1 MITPAPEIK
10 GGIMNLTKT
19 YMRALALILIV
30 AFVAPA
36 GVVAQDAG
44 ESAQP
49 QGESAQAQKFSK
61 EELAQMLAPIALY
74 PDSLLSE
81 ILMAS
86 TYPLEVVEA
95 DRWVEQNPNLKE
107 DKLDEALK
115 EKDWDVSVKSLCHF
129 PEILKAMS
137 DKLAQT
143 AKLGD
148 AFLAQQGDVMDM
160 IQELRRKAEEAGNLK
175 TTEQQKVVAQDQ
187 YIEIEP
193 ANPQVVYV
201 PVYNPLYVYGP
212 WWYPEYPP
220 YYWYYPGPI
229 IATGIIGFGFGVGL
243 GFGFFSWCDFDWH
256 HHVIHVDLDRARRF
270 YGGHGEREGGWHTWQ
285 HNPYHRRGVV
295 YRDRAISQR
304 FGQSPAMS
312 REARQGARGYFERF
326 GGTQTRGSFQRNF
339 GDGNL
344 QRPGTSGFET
354 RRGTSRENAFSGAGQ
369 GNFERRASDRG
380 FSSRESIWSR
390 GGGQMPGGYGTRGG
404 GEIRSGGGFP
414 GGGGTHGGGEFRGGG
429 GFQGGSGFHGGGG
442 FRGGGFGGGHR

>member
-1 MITPAPEIK
+1 MEFGNMERLSVTPEIK
-10 GGIMNLTKT
+10 GGIMNLTRT
-19 YMRALALILIV
+19 YMRALALALIV
-30 AFVAPA
+30 AFIAPA

-44 ESAQP
+44 ETAQP
-49 QGESAQAQKFSK
+49 AQDTGESAQPQKFSK

-74 PDSLLSE
+74 PDSLLSQ

-95 DRWVEQNPNLKE
+95 DRWVEQNPNLQG

-129 PEILKAMS
+129 PKILKAMS
-137 DKLAQT
+137 QKLAQT

-148 AFLAQQGDVMDM
+148 AFLAQQEDVMDM
-160 IQELRRKAEEAGNLK
+160 IQELRQKAQEAGNLK
-175 TTEQQKVVAQDQ
+175 TTEQQKVVDQDQ

-212 WWYPEYPP
+212 WWYPAYPP

-229 IATGIIGFGFGVGL
+229 IASGLIGFGLGIGL

-256 HHVIHVDLDRARRF
+256 HHFIRVDIDRTRRF
-270 YGGHGEREGGWHTWQ
+270 FGGHIGEREIGWHNWE

-295 YRDRAISQR
+295 YRNRSISQR

-312 REARQGARGYFERF
+312 REARRDARGYFERF
-326 GGTQTRGSFQRNF
+326 GTETRGPSQRTF
-339 GDGNL
+339 ERENL
-344 QRPGTSGFET
+344 QRPETGRFET
-354 RRGTSRENAFSGAGQ
+354 RRGAQRENAFSGVGQ
-369 GNFERRASDRG
+369 GNFERRSSDRG

-390 GGGQMPGGYGTRGG
+390 GGGQTRGGYVPRSGGEIRGG
-404 GEIRSGGGFP
+404 GELRGGGGFP
-414 GGGGTHGGGEFRGGG
+414 GGGG
-429 GFQGGSGFHGGGG
+429 FHGS
-442 FRGGGFGGGHR
+442 GGFGGGRR

>member
-1 MITPAPEIK
+1 
-10 GGIMNLTKT
+10 MNLTKT

-30 AFVAPA
+30 AFIAPA
-36 GVVAQDAG
+36 GVVAQDTG

-49 QGESAQAQKFSK
+49 QGESAQPQKFSK

-95 DRWVEQNPNLKE
+95 DRWVEQNPNLQG
-107 DKLDEALK
+107 DKLNDALK

-129 PEILKAMS
+129 PKILKAMS

-148 AFLAQQGDVMDM
+148 AFLAQEEDVMDM
-160 IQELRRKAEEAGNLK
+160 IQELRHKAQDAGNLK

-193 ANPQVVYV
+193 ADPEVVYV

-243 GFGFFSWCDFDWH
+243 GFGFFSWCGFDWDH
-256 HHVIHVDLDRARRF
+256 HFIRVDIDRTRRF
-270 YGGHGEREGGWHTWQ
+270 HRGHFDEREAGWHSWQ
-285 HNPYHRRGVV
+285 HNPFHRRGVV

-312 REARQGARGYFERF
+312 GEARRGARGFGERF
-326 GGTQTRGSFQRNF
+326 GGGTETRGPSQRNF
-339 GDGNL
+339 ERGNL
-344 QRPGTSGFET
+344 QRPETGRFGTD
-354 RRGTSRENAFSGAGQ
+354 RGTSRENAFSGVGQ
-369 GNFERRASDRG
+369 GNFERRSSERG
-380 FSSRESIWSR
+380 FSSRGSIWFR
-390 GGGQMPGGYGTRGG
+390 GGGQMRGGYGPQGG
-404 GEIRSGGGFP
+404 GEM
-414 GGGGTHGGGEFRGGG
+414 RGGG
-429 GFQGGSGFHGGGG
+429 GFSGGGGFHGSGG
-442 FRGGGFGGGHR
+442 FRGGGFGGGRR